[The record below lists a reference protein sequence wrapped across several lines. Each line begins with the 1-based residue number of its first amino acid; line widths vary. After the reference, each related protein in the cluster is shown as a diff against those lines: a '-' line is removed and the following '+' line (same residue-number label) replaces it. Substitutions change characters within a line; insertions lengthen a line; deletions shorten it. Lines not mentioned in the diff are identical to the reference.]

1 LIRTF
6 VDKQNSAASVAWNSA
21 GSDIMETEKNLHAAI
36 PAALLI
42 KAEATAKA
50 LCITLD
56 ELVEQAIEDYLA
68 YRADKKNAAA

>member
-1 LIRTF
+1 MM
-6 VDKQNSAASVAWNSA
+6 K
-21 GSDIMETEKNLHAAI
+21 TEKNLHAAI

-50 LCITLD
+50 LCIRLD

-68 YRADKKNAAA
+68 YRADKKNAAP